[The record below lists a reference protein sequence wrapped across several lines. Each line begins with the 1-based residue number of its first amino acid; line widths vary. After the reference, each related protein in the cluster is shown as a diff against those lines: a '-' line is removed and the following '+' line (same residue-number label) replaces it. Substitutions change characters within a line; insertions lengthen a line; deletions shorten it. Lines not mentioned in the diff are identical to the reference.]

1 MNKLYYDRDPRDV
14 PLYSVREAASYLKIY
29 YATLRQWIK
38 WEVDLS
44 QPEPRPVEPLICLPD
59 REAKELSF
67 FNLVEAHLLQVL
79 RLVSGDHR
87 AQMKAALAKVERLLE
102 TPRPLTDK
110 TFQTCGVD
118 SLVSAFGQ
126 SAKLSRSK
134 QLIMGTQLQHLLTR
148 LEWDAEGKVTRLFP
162 ILQPGAGTELDQPL
176 MIDPRVS
183 FGRPVMTG
191 TGVPTSIVADLFE
204 AGDSIEAIA
213 EDYNCKPEQIAAAIY
228 FESLG
233 KQAA

>member
-14 PLYSVREAASYLKIY
+14 PLYSVSEAASYLQIPP
-29 YATLRQWIK
+29 ATLHQWLK

-44 QPEPRPVEPLICLPD
+44 QPEPRPVEPIVLLPD
-59 REAKELSF
+59 PEAKELSF
-67 FNLVEAHLLQVL
+67 FNLVEVHLLQVL

-87 AQMKAALAKVERLLE
+87 AQMKAALAKVEQQLQ
-102 TPRPLTDK
+102 TPHPLTNK
-110 TFQTCGVD
+110 TFQTSGVD
-118 SLVSAFGQ
+118 LLVNAFGQ

-148 LEWDAEGKVTRLFP
+148 LEWDAEGKVTQLFP
-162 ILQPGAGTELDQPL
+162 LPPPGAGPELDRPL

-183 FGRPVMTG
+183 FGRPVMAG
-191 TGVPTSIVADLFE
+191 TGVPTSIVADLYE
-204 AGDSIEAIA
+204 AGDSIPAIA
-213 EDYNCKPEQIAAAIY
+213 EDYNCKPEQIAAAVY